1 MKRIAVLGT
10 GVVGDALADGFLKY
24 GYEVVRGS
32 RDPGKLADWVT
43 ESGEAASAATFEG
56 AAAQGDAVV
65 LAVKGTAA
73 EDVVRACA
81 DGLAGKV
88 VMDATNPIA
97 DAHPEDGVLHYF
109 TDHHRSLLERLQE
122 AAPEGRFVKAFSC
135 VSSAFM
141 VDPDF
146 EGHTPT
152 MFICGDDEDAKD
164 AVTGILHQF
173 GWEWEDMGT
182 SKAARAI
189 EPLAMLYCIPGF
201 REDRWT
207 HAFKLLK
214 MG

>member
-1 MKRIAVLGT
+1 MKRIAILGT
-10 GVVGDALADGFLKY
+10 GVVGDALSAGFLKY

-32 RDPGKLADWVT
+32 RDPGKLAEWVA
-43 ESGEAASAATFEG
+43 EAGDAASAATFEG
-56 AAAQGDAVV
+56 AATQGDAVV

-73 EDVVRACA
+73 EEVARACS

-109 TDHHRSLLERLQE
+109 TDHHRSLMERLQDI
-122 AAPEGRFVKAFSC
+122 APEARFVKVFSC
-135 VSSAFM
+135 VASGNM
-141 VDPDF
+141 VDPDIG
-146 EGHTPT
+146 GHVPT
-152 MFICGDDEDAKD
+152 MFICGNDEIAKD

-182 SKAARAI
+182 AKAARAI
-189 EPLAMLYCIPGF
+189 EPLAMLFCIPGF